1 MQLAL
6 KLLDGLLLS
15 NFAPVPNIWRKMNRS
30 KNVSFYRSV
39 SLAILFCLSVL
50 AIVLGKPILAPLA
63 LSFLLAFV
71 LNPIVRYLESKRIPR
86 LPSVLITSAVVLIVF
101 LVFSTAF
108 LTQFRQL
115 ASELPTHAK
124 EVGDKIERLRQ
135 GAGTYIG
142 SAWSMVDEIAARF
155 QPEES
160 EATISDRPV
169 VVAAQDS
176 SRPYLSML
184 PSFLGS
190 LFQPIAN
197 TLIVIVLTVFM
208 LISREDLRNRFLAIL
223 GQSRL
228 SETTR
233 ILNDTSLRLSRYLL
247 GLLTVNAG
255 FAITFMAGLFLIGVP
270 YAAVWGCLTF
280 FLRFI
285 PLLGSSISMLLPLAL
300 SIAVLPG
307 WYAPIAVLSIYLALE
322 GLTGNV
328 IEPLAFGKSVGMN
341 PLAVIVALMF
351 WTWAWGPLGLALS
364 TPMSLMIVTLGRH
377 LPCFSMLDF
386 LLGDTRPLPVH
397 IIFFQRILSKD
408 RAEAVKLY
416 ASVESNL
423 GTTYAFQK
431 VIMNSISYADRE
443 LRLRS
448 ITDETHR
455 EVMTSIMEIVDS
467 YPVAVAPS
475 SKAVEAD
482 VDLTLEPRSNAL
494 PKIIAFC
501 SDEIRSKFAIG
512 ILQKRWPNFA
522 WSVCENP
529 SRFALKECLD
539 EDVRLVIFS
548 ATPPHKSAQIE
559 AVITR
564 LRRSGYSDWIAVGNW
579 RAKTLSQSIR
589 HQLKQAGADYVTHR
603 LHAMDRMIPHI
614 QAQTRDIIEI
624 VEAPPRPIAFHEKD
638 TIGLVTS
645 S

>member
-1 MQLAL
+1 MLC
-6 KLLDGLLLS
+6 S
-15 NFAPVPNIWRKMNRS
+15 NQTIWPKMNRS
-30 KNVSFYRSV
+30 KNFSLYRSV
-39 SLAILFCLSVL
+39 ALAILFCLSVL

-71 LNPIVRYLESKRIPR
+71 LTPIVRYLESKRIPR

-108 LTQFRQL
+108 LSQLRQL

-124 EVGDKIERLRQ
+124 EVGDKIERLRH
-135 GAGTYIG
+135 GAGSYLG
-142 SAWSMVDEIAARF
+142 SAWSMVDEIAARLRT
-155 QPEES
+155 EES
-160 EATISDRPV
+160 EANISDRPI
-169 VVAAQDS
+169 VVAARDS
-176 SRPYLSML
+176 STPYLSML

-197 TLIVIVLTVFM
+197 TLIVIVLTAFM

-223 GQSRL
+223 GQTRL

-233 ILNDTSLRLSRYLL
+233 ILNDTSMRLSRYLL

-255 FAITFMAGLFLIGVP
+255 FAITFMIALFLIGVP

-300 SIAVLPG
+300 SVTVIPG
-307 WYAPIAVLSIYLALE
+307 WYAPIAVLAVYLALE

-364 TPMSLMIVTLGRH
+364 TPLSLMIVTLGRH

-397 IIFFQRILSKD
+397 IVFFQRILSKD
-408 RAEAVKLY
+408 RAEAIKLY
-416 ASVESNL
+416 ASVESTH
-423 GTTYAFQK
+423 GTAYAFQK
-431 VIMNSISYADRE
+431 IIMNSIAYADRE

-455 EVMTSIMEIVDS
+455 EVMSSITEIVDS
-467 YPVAVAPS
+467 YPVAIALS
-475 SKAVEAD
+475 SNGLETHDA
-482 VDLTLEPRSNAL
+482 LTLEPHQNVL
-494 PKIIAFC
+494 PKIVAIC
-501 SDEIRSKFAIG
+501 SDETLAKFAIG
-512 ILQKRWPNFA
+512 ILKKRWPHFA
-522 WSVCENP
+522 WSVCGNF
-529 SRFALKECLD
+529 SRHSLQECLD
-539 EDVRLVIFS
+539 ESVRLVVFS
-548 ATPPHKSAQIE
+548 ATPPHQSEQIE
-559 AVITR
+559 AAITR
-564 LRRSGYSDWIAVGNW
+564 LRRSGYTGWIAVGYW
-579 RAKTLSQSIR
+579 RAKTLSQSMR
-589 HQLKQAGADYVTHR
+589 LQFKHTGADYVTHR

-614 QAQTRDIIEI
+614 QSLTRDDLDP
-624 VEAPPRPIAFHEKD
+624 VEQSDYHEPEAV
-638 TIGLVTS
+638 GLSTGS
-645 S
+645 